1 MKRLVL
7 SLLTTPTLVGSA
19 LCWLVALPAQ
29 ANPVVQPEGMDAK
42 LCTMS
47 KHHRFNL
54 VCERVSNL
62 QKLPKVAPV
71 DLATDPI
78 ESPEEFQM
86 TDEESNA
93 AIALFG
99 CDCQVCVNAMRSLRM
114 MVS

>member
-1 MKRLVL
+1 MKRLAL
-7 SLLTTPTLVGSA
+7 SLLTTPTLIGSA
-19 LCWLVALPAQ
+19 LCWLVVLPAQ
-29 ANPVVQPEGMDAK
+29 ANPASQPETSDVK

-47 KHHRFNL
+47 KHHRYKL
-54 VCERVSNL
+54 VCERTSNL
-62 QKLPKVAPV
+62 RNLPKVAPV
-71 DLATDPI
+71 DLATDPMD
-78 ESPEEFQM
+78 SPEEFKM